1 MISTGTDAGSP
12 ELEDRDMDTEYCPEC
27 NSYLGID
34 EWDSCPEC
42 GALFVDDDDD
52 ESYDELE
59 G

>member
-1 MISTGTDAGSP
+1 
-12 ELEDRDMDTEYCPEC
+12 MDTEYCPEC